1 MKRLPTV
8 GKVGYRFLRLGSAR
22 SLLCARVT
30 VSLSGAVV
38 KPAQNP
44 ITATMSSG
52 YHFEAVF
59 GPL

>member
-1 MKRLPTV
+1 MS
-8 GKVGYRFLRLGSAR
+8 YRFLRLGSAR